1 MLELL
6 LAEEEEGN
14 IGAFKT
20 GLILLSLGTAA
31 FPVGAAGRLLLRS
44 QFSGNIRGG
53 LFLDTLGDMTFWISL
68 LIMSSGLGES
78 TL

>member
-1 MLELL
+1 MLELF

-20 GLILLSLGTAA
+20 GLILLSLGTAT
-31 FPVGAAGRLLLRS
+31 FPVGAGRRLLRS
-44 QFSGNIRGG
+44 QFSGNTRGS
-53 LFLDTLGDMTFWISL
+53 LFLVTLGDMTFWISL
-68 LIMSSGLGES
+68 YIMSSGLAES